1 MTTTPSTPSP
11 TRARLD
17 RRKIL
22 IVDDHELFSTSLAM
36 ALRRYGLDA
45 GRVDFRTVEDVLSAA
60 RAAAPGLVVLD
71 LHLGTDTQGRPIDG
85 TDLVRTLR
93 TTGWAVLVVSGSADH
108 PSIAAAIAAGAI
120 GSVSKSASFQSL
132 LDAVG
137 NAVAGRSVMSQA
149 EHRQWLELHRN
160 HQAGQR
166 ELAKRLDRLSARER
180 EVLELLVAGERA
192 AAIAQRFTV
201 SMTTVRTQIRSIL
214 TKLGATSQL
223 EAVALVRRHP
233 PFFS

>member
-1 MTTTPSTPSP
+1 MTTTPSTQSP
-11 TRARLD
+11 TRARVD

-36 ALRRYGLDA
+36 ALRRHGLDA
-45 GRVDFRTVEDVLSAA
+45 SRVEFRTIEDVLGAG

-71 LHLGTDTQGRPIDG
+71 LHLGTDTQGRPING
-85 TDLVRTLR
+85 TDLVPTLR
-93 TTGWAVLVVSGSADH
+93 ATGWAVLVVSGSADR
-108 PSIAAAIAAGAI
+108 PSIAAAIAEGAI
-120 GSVSKSASFQSL
+120 GSVPKSASFQSL
-132 LDAVG
+132 LDAVCD
-137 NAVAGRSVMSQA
+137 AVAGRPVMSQV

-166 ELAKRLDRLSARER
+166 ALAKRLDRLSARER

-233 PFFS
+233 PFLS